1 MAQIQSLLQQAA
13 VIRDATADGENTALR
28 VGSMFV
34 SLILS
39 IASTLPQEAIDAI
52 GLTSAASATNFTIS
66 FKTVKDDGTT
76 GFKQIVIPAASS
88 EKAGLLTPAQIAEI
102 QKSAQDISE
111 ALKSIEQLTPIRVE
125 SEEALDAMRTLGLL
139 KDGQMYYIPEED

>member
-28 VGSMFV
+28 VGSMFI
-34 SLILS
+34 SLIQS